1 MNAIVSLGTDT
12 RRIARHNSLPASLE
26 VASLVQALLPEGVAL
41 SSWHIGSGEI
51 RGQVSALPEDDA
63 MVIAQIAAV
72 SRKPGWSFRADPPVS
87 GQYSHRSYI
96 QIVASAEVSDV
107 RVEIWAHVSAEANN
121 LLFEG
126 RVAA

>member
-1 MNAIVSLGTDT
+1 MNAIISLGADT
-12 RRIARHNSLPASLE
+12 RRTARHNSLSASLE
-26 VASLVQALLPEGVAL
+26 VAGLVQAMLPEGVGL

-51 RGQVSALPEDDA
+51 RGQISALPEGDA
-63 MVIAQIAAV
+63 MVIAQIVAV
-72 SRKPGWSFRADPPVS
+72 SRKPGWSFRADAPVS

-96 QIVASAEVSDV
+96 QIVASAEVSGV
-107 RVEIWAHVSAEANN
+107 RVEIWAHVSAEADN